1 MTTPLKSV
9 ASRWSRRAV
18 MAASLALLAACT
30 HAPISSTKASA
41 DAAPV
46 RVMTSGG
53 FTEAHKLLAPQFTQ
67 ATGIPVESAYGSS
80 MGASPTSIPNR
91 LQKGE
96 VADVVILARSALDDL
111 AAQGLVQP
119 GSQVDLVKSG
129 IGVSVKNG
137 SPLPDISTEAK
148 LREALLAAKSIA
160 YSASASGV
168 YYETELLK
176 KLGIHDQ
183 VMPKSRKIVTERVGT
198 IVARGEAELG
208 LQQVSEL
215 VPIPGITMVGP
226 LPEPVQ
232 RATIFA
238 AGICTRAQNPEGAM
252 DLLRFFRSAEAAP
265 VIRATGLDPV
275 G

>member
-1 MTTPLKSV
+1 MIQF
-9 ASRWSRRAV
+9 SRRA
-18 MAASLALLAACT
+18 LLAGGAGLFGPPALAEGQT
-30 HAPISSTKASA
+30 IHG
-41 DAAPV
+41 
-46 RVMTSGG
+46 MTSGA
-53 FTEAHKLLAPQFTQ
+53 FTAAYRQLVPVYERQ
-67 ATGIPVESAYGSS
+67 TGNKVESAFGAS
-80 MGASPTSIPNR
+80 MGAAPDAIPQR
-91 LQKGE
+91 LARGE
-96 VADVVILARSALDDL
+96 PADVVILAVDGLER
-111 AAQGLVQP
+111 LVQAGHVRP
-119 GSQVDLVKSG
+119 GSRQDLVLSRIALAVRAG
-129 IGVSVKNG
+129 QPVPPIGTV
-137 SPLPDISTEAK
+137 EE
-148 LREALLAAKSIA
+148 LRAALLAAPSIA

-168 YYETELLK
+168 YYETELLQR
-176 KLGIHDQ
+176 LGIAAE
-183 VMPKSRKIVTERVGT
+183 VMPKSRRIYSERVGT
-198 IVARGEAELG
+198 VVARGDAALG